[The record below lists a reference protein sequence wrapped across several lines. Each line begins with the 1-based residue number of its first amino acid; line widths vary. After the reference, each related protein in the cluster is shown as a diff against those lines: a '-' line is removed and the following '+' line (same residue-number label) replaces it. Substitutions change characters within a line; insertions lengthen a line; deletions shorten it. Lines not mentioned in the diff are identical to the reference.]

1 VSPRRRL
8 SLLALAAAGLVAGA
22 LPAVAAEPLPHSL
35 QIWDNAA
42 RAAIPTPLKIW
53 LAFLALTFAASLFF
67 VRRHPAARWAAGGF
81 VLSHLVVAAIEFA
94 TDVRVGAVSL
104 AHVICWTP
112 ALVMLARE
120 LPVTSTETRYGLWC
134 RVLLGVIA
142 LAFVFDL
149 RDAGMF
155 LYYRITGH
163 PGLA

>member
-1 VSPRRRL
+1 MNP
-8 SLLALAAAGLVAGA
+8 GLEA
-22 LPAVAAEPLPHSL
+22 LPHSL

-42 RAAIPTPLKIW
+42 RVAISTPLKLW
-53 LAFLALTFAASLFF
+53 LAFLGLTFASSLFF

-81 VLSHLVVAAIEFA
+81 VLSHAVVAVIEFGGM
-94 TDVRVGAVSL
+94 TDVRIGVVSL
-104 AHVICWTP
+104 AHVVCWTP

-120 LPVTSTETRYGLWC
+120 LRATSIETRYGLWC
-134 RVLLGVIA
+134 RVLLAVIA
-142 LAFVFDL
+142 VAFVFDL

>member
-1 VSPRRRL
+1 
-8 SLLALAAAGLVAGA
+8 LLALASAGLVAGA
-22 LPAVAAEPLPHSL
+22 LPAAASEPLPHSL

-42 RAAIPTPLKIW
+42 RVAIPTPLKIW
-53 LAFLALTFAASLFF
+53 LVFLALTFASSLFF

-81 VLSHLVVAAIEFA
+81 VLSHVVVAAIELG
-94 TDVRVGAVSL
+94 TTVDLRIGLVSL
-104 AHVICWTP
+104 AHVVCWAP
-112 ALVMLARE
+112 ALVMLVRE
-120 LPVTSTETRYGLWC
+120 LPATSAETRYGLWC

-142 LAFVFDL
+142 VAFVFDL